1 MFAVWTTGIVLAIRM
16 RRRQPGAALA
26 AAIAFATFM
35 LLAVINLAFIAWG
48 SSREGSED
56 EYYHSVFVA
65 KNILIPIATA
75 GAWIVFL
82 CALFGWRDS
91 APTPVQATRVSREV
105 VFGTFAGACVGGV
118 LAAIFGHDAP
128 FLSLFGSDT
137 SLVMLAAGWG
147 AVAGGAIAATTG
159 LARGAIAG
167 GVGGF
172 TVVFIWASRQDY
184 HGADTVLRNFPLWFV
199 AIGIVLGMTLARGWQ
214 ALRKK

>member
-1 MFAVWTTGIVLAIRM
+1 MPSTDSPLWRNLVPTLPMFAVWTTGIVLAIRM

-105 VFGTFAGACVGGV
+105 VFGTFAGACVG
-118 LAAIFGHDAP
+118 AE
-128 FLSLFGSDT
+128 
-137 SLVMLAAGWG
+137 
-147 AVAGGAIAATTG
+147 
-159 LARGAIAG
+159 
-167 GVGGF
+167 
-172 TVVFIWASRQDY
+172 SRQPNR
-184 HGADTVLRNFPLWFV
+184 AQRNT
-199 AIGIVLGMTLARGWQ
+199 I
-214 ALRKK
+214 